1 MSIMKFTSGQL
12 DKILEA
18 CFEPDDAKY
27 EQMIEDMASSMA
39 TDEYVAASNY
49 WPWPTE

>member
-1 MSIMKFTSGQL
+1 MKFTSGQL

-27 EQMIEDMASSMA
+27 EQMLEDMASNMA
-39 TDEYVAASNY
+39 ADEYVSASNY